1 MSVTIPFLTT
11 KHLERTGL
19 NNSTLFPYTTLFLV
33 YDTVSLEA
41 LMIHLSCMWVTVVTV
56 ISFIN
61 PLLNARQISVFALV
75 LDNHVKP

>member
-19 NNSTLFPYTTLFLV
+19 NNILV